1 MADALEEGPPGDRAV
16 VWPLPEDRFWR
27 LRPAL
32 DAAFVDYLEHQRET
46 RTFHP
51 EDPFVELYFE
61 FLRFLNG
68 LMVSDA
74 AFSHCIE
81 WKKGDGRLKILCK
94 DPSRFLGAVI
104 DRTHATIGLSATLS
118 PPEFYTGLL
127 GFSVGRTAFVEIANP
142 FPAANRRVVI
152 DPSVATTFRARPANY
167 QRIADRLA
175 AFADSVPGNCLALF
189 PSYAFLAEVTGRMR
203 LRNKR
208 VLIQRQADSDA
219 EREVLLQAL
228 RSAIFG
234 DILLAAVAGGVFAEG
249 VDYPGEVLKAVAVVG
264 PCLPAMTL
272 EQELLKEYY
281 EERFERGFEF
291 SFVVPG
297 MTRVVQAAG
306 RLIRSPEDT
315 GVIALFDQRFLHSPY
330 RDYLP
335 ADWLPEEG
343 GPAPWWASRRGRR
356 RSSSAPSRRGADAF
370 SKRRAPGC
378 VPGARSSGRP
388 RSAGRGAVLHAD
400 REAVR
405 LGDARGAAAA
415 AADVDGLDSASRA
428 VPRRLPQ
435 LRRSEGPQ
443 RFAVQRQP
451 DSQALLHGHRPFR
464 DSGADL
470 PRESE

>member
-1 MADALEEGPPGDRAV
+1 M
-16 VWPLPEDRFWR
+16 
-27 LRPAL
+27 
-32 DAAFVDYLEHQRET
+32 
-46 RTFHP
+46 
-51 EDPFVELYFE
+51 
-61 FLRFLNG
+61 
-68 LMVSDA
+68 
-74 AFSHCIE
+74 
-81 WKKGDGRLKILCK
+81 
-94 DPSRFLGAVI
+94 
-104 DRTHATIGLSATLS
+104 
-118 PPEFYTGLL
+118 
-127 GFSVGRTAFVEIANP
+127 
-142 FPAANRRVVI
+142 I

-203 LRNKR
+203 LRTKR

-343 GPAPWWASRRGRR
+343 GTSALVGEPARAAEEFFRAIAARR
-356 RSSSAPSRRGADAF
+356 
-370 SKRRAPGC
+370 
-378 VPGARSSGRP
+378 
-388 RSAGRGAVLHAD
+388 
-400 REAVR
+400 
-405 LGDARGAAAA
+405 
-415 AADVDGLDSASRA
+415 
-428 VPRRLPQ
+428 
-435 LRRSEGPQ
+435 
-443 RFAVQRQP
+443 
-451 DSQALLHGHRPFR
+451 
-464 DSGADL
+464 
-470 PRESE
+470 